1 MPKPRRRA
9 QPEGYTKYWGIDPGK
24 NGGIAIICNNRVY
37 AYPIPDTDLDLWRIF
52 EAHKSG
58 DNRAVIEYVRS
69 SPQMGVTSAFTFG
82 RNFGKWEGFLT
93 AALIPF
99 EDIRPQV
106 WQKGL
111 HLTPRKKHTKS
122 RMVKCKKGK
131 NKGNMVEQKYGGETD
146 TMFKKRVKAKAQQ
159 IFPDLPQWKVPKSE
173 GKQLAICDALLI
185 AEFCKRT
192 AR

>member
-1 MPKPRRRA
+1 MPKPRRRVE
-9 QPEGYTKYWGIDPGK
+9 PEGYTQYWGIDPGA

-52 EAHKSG
+52 EAHKAG
-58 DNRAVIEYVRS
+58 DNRAVIEKVTS
-69 SPQMGVTSAFTFG
+69 SPQMGVTSSFTFG
-82 RNFGKWEGFLT
+82 CGYGKWLAFLT

-99 EDIRPQV
+99 EEIRPQV

-111 HLTPRKKHTKS
+111 HLPPRNKKKES
-122 RMVKCKKGK
+122 VGK
-131 NKGNMVEQKYGGETD
+131 
-146 TMFKKRVKAKAQQ
+146 FKKRLKAKAQQ
-159 IFPDLPQWKVPKSE
+159 LFPDLPQWKEPKSE
-173 GKQLAICDALLI
+173 GKQLAIADALLI